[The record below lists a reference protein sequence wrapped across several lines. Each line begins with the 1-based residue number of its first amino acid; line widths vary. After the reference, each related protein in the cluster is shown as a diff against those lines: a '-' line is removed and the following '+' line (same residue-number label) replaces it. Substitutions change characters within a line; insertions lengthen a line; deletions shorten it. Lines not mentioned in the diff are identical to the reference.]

1 MSFLKKSKI
10 LCFIATLFIAI
21 SPFLGTLQIVT
32 ADEIDTSAETEVI
45 EQELI
50 DQYAEDLEFIYEHA
64 AVTDAEGNIVQINL
78 TVLREK
84 YGNNEFYDMLER
96 DFGQQQP
103 QLRKANFVDCT
114 KKEFE
119 KIVGLD
125 IAKQIFTPQVKQLI
139 ASKA

>member
-10 LCFIATLFIAI
+10 FCFIATLFIAI
-21 SPFLGTLQIVT
+21 SPFLGTLQIVN
-32 ADEIDTSAETEVI
+32 ANEIDTSAETEAI

-84 YGNNEFYDMLER
+84 YGNN
-96 DFGQQQP
+96 
-103 QLRKANFVDCT
+103 
-114 KKEFE
+114 
-119 KIVGLD
+119 
-125 IAKQIFTPQVKQLI
+125 
-139 ASKA
+139 